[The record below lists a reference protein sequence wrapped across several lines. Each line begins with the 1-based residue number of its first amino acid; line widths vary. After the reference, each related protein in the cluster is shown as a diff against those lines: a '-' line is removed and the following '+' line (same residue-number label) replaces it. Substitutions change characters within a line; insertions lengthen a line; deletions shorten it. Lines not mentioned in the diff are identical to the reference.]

1 MAKWSQTSDTATNR
15 AETKVVGMYKAW
27 CEFHPTQQAIV
38 YEQHRSTSCRVRYI
52 ALSHL
57 GASAVRQREESTS
70 HAAKEEEEIGNM
82 PGMQK
87 AQVLEATLVQLVLP
101 VHGAPQLPTRS
112 VL

>member
-1 MAKWSQTSDTATNR
+1 
-15 AETKVVGMYKAW
+15 MYKAW

-52 ALSHL
+52 ALSNL

-87 AQVLEATLVQLVLP
+87 AQVHEATKAQLVQHVQS
-101 VHGAPQLPTRS
+101 AAQLPTRT